1 MKIRIKG
8 NAVRIRLTRSEV
20 AQLGEAGA
28 VREETHFPTGTFTY
42 EVVRSGKHEVLS
54 ASLEDR
60 LIRFYLPEELAAAWP
75 GNETVGYE
83 NWVTINTET
92 TLHLLLEKDFQCL
105 EVRGEDESDQYPNPK
120 AIL

>member
-8 NAVRIRLTRSEV
+8 NTVRIRLTRSEV
-20 AQLGEAGA
+20 AQLSETGA
-28 VREETHFPTGTFTY
+28 VREVTHFPTGTFTY
-42 EVVRSGKHEVLS
+42 EVVRSGKDDVLS

-60 LIRFYLPEELAAAWP
+60 LIRFYMPEELAASWP
-75 GNETVGYE
+75 GNEIISYE
-83 NWVTINTET
+83 NWVTINTKT